1 MVLMVTS
8 LQSRFRPPPDPP
20 PSPCK
25 PPPLEARSP
34 HIPPKPPDPPDV
46 LLLASLQILDSSISS
61 LVPAVAATLRSF
73 FATTSN
79 LTGSVFVTFGVQIST
94 TWYKYRSTTWCTFQ
108 SSPTF
113 QIEPWFLFAGT
124 SLLFV
129 KFSEGIFSV
138 SSWNMAYIDEYL
150 VLGISCIK
158 RNHLPLIEDVTPSLN
173 LLVPLVE
180 DMTSSLTLFQYED
193 LILPLY
199 EDVTLFYLLLV
210 PQYEAGIRTF
220 VLLALVSMVAGI
232 DTFENGGFGWCIHG
246 MDGACDSQNSFPYM
260 ISSIAVGTL
269 ALQEALLSASCAG
282 FSKLQVTSD
291 SNVFLFALRSG
302 MDLIGIAGCLHDITN
317 LATLFT
323 PLSFKFYQCTTVC
336 MAVAFAMYVFFK
348 LCFSITLL

>member
-20 PSPCK
+20 PSSPCK
-25 PPPLEARSP
+25 PLRLKLALPTSLRNLQTHQTFSSSLLYRSSILP
-34 HIPPKPPDPPDV
+34 SV
-46 LLLASLQILDSSISS
+46 LWFLLLQLLFEVSLQQ
-61 LVPAVAATLRSF
+61 P
-73 FATTSN
+73 
-79 LTGSVFVTFGVQIST
+79 
-94 TWYKYRSTTWCTFQ
+94 

-129 KFSEGIFSV
+129 KFSEGI
-138 SSWNMAYIDEYL
+138 
-150 VLGISCIK
+150 
-158 RNHLPLIEDVTPSLN
+158 
-173 LLVPLVE
+173 
-180 DMTSSLTLFQYED
+180 
-193 LILPLY
+193 
-199 EDVTLFYLLLV
+199 
-210 PQYEAGIRTF
+210 
-220 VLLALVSMVAGI
+220 

-246 MDGACDSQNSFPYM
+246 MDGACDSQNSFSYM

-291 SNVFLFALRSG
+291 SNVFLFVLRSG

>member
-8 LQSRFRPPPDPP
+8 LQSRFRPPPNPP

-73 FATTSN
+73 FATISD
-79 LTGSVFVTFGVQIST
+79 LTGFVFVTFGVQIST

-129 KFSEGIFSV
+129 KFSEGI
-138 SSWNMAYIDEYL
+138 
-150 VLGISCIK
+150 
-158 RNHLPLIEDVTPSLN
+158 
-173 LLVPLVE
+173 
-180 DMTSSLTLFQYED
+180 
-193 LILPLY
+193 
-199 EDVTLFYLLLV
+199 
-210 PQYEAGIRTF
+210 
-220 VLLALVSMVAGI
+220 
-232 DTFENGGFGWCIHG
+232 DTFENGGFGWCIHS
-246 MDGACDSQNSFPYM
+246 MDGACDSQNSFRYM

-336 MAVAFAMYVFFK
+336 MAVAFAMYVFSK